1 MSVSLAVKYR
11 PKTFD
16 QVCSQSSVIKILQR
30 QLDLR
35 KFTNCYLFAGPSGTG
50 KTTVGRIF
58 ANEIN
63 NHKGEPIEIDGASNG
78 TVEAVRAI
86 IDSANERSIDSE
98 YKIFIVDEAHMLSIQ
113 AWNAFLKCLEEPP
126 RYTIF
131 IFCTTNPEK
140 IPETIQ
146 NRLMRLNISKVAYD
160 FITERLKF
168 ICKE

>member
-63 NHKGEPIEIDGASNG
+63 NHKGESIEIDGASNG

-140 IPETIQ
+140 
-146 NRLMRLNISKVAYD
+146 NS
-160 FITERLKF
+160 
-168 ICKE
+168 